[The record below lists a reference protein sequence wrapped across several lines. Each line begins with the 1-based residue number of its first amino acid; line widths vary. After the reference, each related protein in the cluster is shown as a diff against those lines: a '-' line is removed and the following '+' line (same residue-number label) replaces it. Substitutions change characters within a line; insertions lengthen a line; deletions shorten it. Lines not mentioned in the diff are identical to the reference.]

1 MEKNHMN
8 ILNTHITT
16 TRRGLLL
23 ALALMLPSSIALAHG
38 GLEHVRGTV
47 AKISDQSVTVTTT
60 AGKTVEVLLD
70 AQTTYARADKPI
82 QKSDLKVGD
91 RVVIHAAEKGTTL
104 TAHTVEVGVAAKK
117 AADPH

>member
-1 MEKNHMN
+1 MN
-8 ILNTHITT
+8 IPNTSIHIT
-16 TRRGLLL
+16 RRVLLL
-23 ALALMLPSSIALAHG
+23 ALAPMLLSPIALAHG

-47 AKISDQSVTVTTT
+47 AKVSDHSVTVTTT

-70 AQTTYARADKPI
+70 PQTTYTRADKPI

-91 RVVIHAAEKGTTL
+91 RVVIHAAEKDEIL

-117 AADPH
+117 AVDPH

>member
-1 MEKNHMN
+1 MENNHMN
-8 ILNTHITT
+8 IPNMNII
-16 TRRGLLL
+16 TRRVLLL
-23 ALALMLPSSIALAHG
+23 ALAIALAHG
-38 GLEHVRGTV
+38 GLEHVRGPV

-104 TAHTVEVGVAAKK
+104 TAHTVEVGVSASKK
-117 AADPH
+117 P

>member
-1 MEKNHMN
+1 MN
-8 ILNTHITT
+8 MLNTNTITS
-16 TRRGLLL
+16 TRRVLL
-23 ALALMLPSSIALAHG
+23 IAMAIAPMIAVAHG

-47 AKISDQSVTVTTT
+47 AKVSGQSVTVTTT

-70 AQTTYARADKPI
+70 AQTTYARANKPI

-104 TAHTVEVGVAAKK
+104 TAHTVEVGIFTSKK
-117 AADPH
+117 P

>member
-1 MEKNHMN
+1 MN
-8 ILNTHITT
+8 NRNTNIIT
-16 TRRGLLL
+16 TRRALLL
-23 ALALMLPSSIALAHG
+23 ALATLLSFSSAFAHG

-60 AGKTVEVLLD
+60 TGKTVEVLLD

-82 QKSDLKVGD
+82 QKGDLKVGD

-104 TAHTVEVGVAAKK
+104 TAHTVEVGGAAKK
-117 AADPH
+117 P